1 MLGVFVNTAAILTGG
16 AIGLLVNKGIP
27 KRFSTAILT
36 GVGLCTL
43 YIGISGALQSE
54 NPIILVLSIVLGV
67 ATGTALRLDD
77 GLNAL
82 GVKLEKKFAPTGGNN
97 GNTSLAQGFVT
108 GSLLFCVGAMA
119 VVGSIEGGLRND
131 YSIIVTKSIIDGVAA
146 MVFASYLG
154 FGVLFSAF
162 AVLIY
167 QGTIEFFAGFLQNI
181 LVDSLVIQISAAGG
195 IMILALGVNMTVGT
209 KMKVANFLP
218 GLIFAAVYYVIFL
231 GYAHVQ

>member
-1 MLGVFVNTAAILTGG
+1 MKVIIFGALINASAILLGG
-16 AIGLLVNKGIP
+16 GVGLVFKGRLSEKISESITRAIGLCIC
-27 KRFSTAILT
+27 I
-36 GVGLCTL
+36 
-43 YIGISGALQSE
+43 IGISGALE
-54 NPIILVLSIVLGV
+54 GDIMLLVVALMLGALTGELIDIDKKLNNLGQYLQNKLS
-67 ATGTALRLDD
+67 RKDSPS
-77 GLNAL
+77 
-82 GVKLEKKFAPTGGNN
+82 KFAE
-97 GNTSLAQGFVT
+97 GFVT
-108 GSLLFCVGAMA
+108 TTLLFCVGAMA

>member
-1 MLGVFVNTAAILTGG
+1 VKVIIFGALINASAILLGG
-16 AIGLLVNKGIP
+16 GVGLVFKGRLSEKISESITRAIGLCIC
-27 KRFSTAILT
+27 I
-36 GVGLCTL
+36 
-43 YIGISGALQSE
+43 IGISGALE
-54 NPIILVLSIVLGV
+54 GDIMLLVVALMLGALTGELIDIDKKLNNLGQYLQNKLS
-67 ATGTALRLDD
+67 RKDSPS
-77 GLNAL
+77 
-82 GVKLEKKFAPTGGNN
+82 KFAE
-97 GNTSLAQGFVT
+97 GFVT
-108 GSLLFCVGAMA
+108 TTLLFCVGAMA

-231 GYAHVQ
+231 G